1 MNSSA
6 TTPLAITRQL
16 MACLAV
22 ASVAG
27 CDIPPPSPPRVVQS
41 MLEQRHDKIIK
52 GARPAELP
60 IEQPDHFELVINLK
74 TAKALGIEIPAR
86 LLTRADELIE

>member
-1 MNSSA
+1 MGPRGSQGAGSRFCARGLASA
-6 TTPLAITRQL
+6 
-16 MACLAV
+16 
-22 ASVAG
+22 
-27 CDIPPPSPPRVVQS
+27 RVQRTA
-41 MLEQRHDKIIK
+41 MRQRHDKIIK